1 MMTMRGG
8 ETHTVSF
15 RLALLVRFQSARD
28 RGMALI
34 RNRTVKIILA
44 GLASAAIVLGVAWF
58 AVDWLR
64 DRQAARET
72 DAHVQEM
79 LAMLDLTATPDFHR
93 RLDRVRTFINDHSVH
108 KMDAAFWANRGNAAA
123 FAAGVIAHAKRALST
138 WNAARAPFSWGS
150 SSVL

>member
-1 MMTMRGG
+1 MMTMRG

-15 RLALLVRFQSARD
+15 HLALLVRFLSARD

-79 LAMLDLTATPDFHR
+79 LAMLGLTATPDFHR
-93 RLDRVRTFINDHSVH
+93 RLDRVRTFINDPFTRWTRRSGPT
-108 KMDAAFWANRGNAAA
+108 AAMPPPSLPA
-123 FAAGVIAHAKRALST
+123 
-138 WNAARAPFSWGS
+138 
-150 SSVL
+150 